1 MTWWIW
7 VVLGL
12 VLMAAE
18 LFTAGFFVF
27 FFGVGG
33 VIVGILARFGLAG
46 PEWMQWLLFSVISI
60 LSLAVFRRP
69 VMNRFRINERKEVD
83 TMIGEMATASEHIA
97 VQAQGKVELRGSSWN
112 AINVGTEPISKG
124 HRCRVERV
132 DSITLMVRAV

>member
-33 VIVGILARFGLAG
+33 VLVGALARFGLAG

-60 LSLAVFRRP
+60 LSLILFRRP
-69 VMNRFRINERKEVD
+69 VMNRFRMNERKEVD
-83 TMIGEMATASEHIA
+83 TMIGESAIAEEHIA
-97 VQAQGKVELRGSSWN
+97 VQAEGKVELRGSTWK
-112 AINVGTEPISKG
+112 AINIGTAPIHKG

-132 DSITLMVRAV
+132 DSITLMVRAD